1 MCRLDFIWMQGLWI
15 CSCQFSCRQINFHCE
30 LCIFVLLQIETNKVM
45 TDRNLLFLNMT
56 MNDKN
61 ETVDVCL
68 VEKQQIPVYS
78 FWSDTIRTGTNNLPH
93 LRRAR

>member
-1 MCRLDFIWMQGLWI
+1 
-15 CSCQFSCRQINFHCE
+15 
-30 LCIFVLLQIETNKVM
+30 M

-78 FWSDTIRTGTNNLPH
+78 FWSDTIKTGTNDLPH
-93 LRRAR
+93 LRRTR